1 MAPPTLPQDPG
12 VLERTEA
19 RYDRVLRAMLEP
31 SKPGEKPVP
40 DINEFLQ
47 KRSALQGMKKEA
59 IRAGFR
65 VGGAVAQAARG
76 AARSGARGAAAA
88 APSTFTSVLDKLV
101 SPKGMLIGGSLVG
114 LGALGEPALSRI
126 GESIQRTLYPN
137 IIEREELDEEAA
149 KSFASET
156 GKQVARGTV
165 NLFADMLSKAVA
177 LPSKTMQSRAQKS
190 IFTLLQQDDDV
201 LSQADPQQL
210 QETYHTMVRFAP
222 TLATDKNAVRT
233 FLRESVLYGTG
244 PNHVA
249 IKQLAEAEHAVNPP
263 PGPGLRK

>member
-1 MAPPTLPQDPG
+1 M
-12 VLERTEA
+12 
-19 RYDRVLRAMLEP
+19 
-31 SKPGEKPVP
+31 P
-40 DINEFLQ
+40 DIRELLQ
-47 KRSALQGMKKEA
+47 KRSQLRDLSKEA
-59 IRAGFR
+59 KVTVNLGWLKGLLSGGAKTTGKTVGAKAGKKAGGE
-65 VGGAVAQAARG
+65 VGGR
-76 AARSGARGAAAA
+76 
-88 APSTFTSVLDKLV
+88 LLEKLV
-101 SPKGMLIGGSLVG
+101 SPKGMLIGGSLIG
-114 LGALGEPALSRI
+114 LGAIGEPVLKRW
-126 GESIQRTLYPN
+126 GESIQRSFYPN
-137 IIEREELDEEAA
+137 MIDREELDEEAA
-149 KSFASET
+149 KSFATET

-177 LPSKTMQSRAQKS
+177 LPTNAIQSRAQKG
-190 IFTLLQQDDDV
+190 IFNILQTEDDV